1 MFPSR
6 EPSSQYRKLRPRERT
21 GPIHGLM
28 QVGSGAGASFW
39 HLGPK
44 LSQPSWAPRRPLGWD
59 PGSPILCP
67 KGI

>member
-44 LSQPSWAPRRPLGWD
+44 LSLSRAGLPEGLWAGTQGVPFCAQ
-59 PGSPILCP
+59 SA
-67 KGI
+67 